1 MGNCLFSRKGLYS
14 RAEMSLESAPQG
26 AQAGSSQPEMDH
38 AATARVQFLASVSQA
53 DELCETSRARLAT
66 SEDGADE
73 VLLEQAARG
82 TQEALAVLFRRYARR
97 VRNIGWRI
105 LHDPAEADDL
115 VQEVFLY
122 VFRKSRLYDPSK
134 GPARSWLIQIAYT
147 QGFLR
152 RRELN
157 SRSFYGS
164 AVTDRPAE
172 TDPPFVQA
180 THHDYTVEAFFGQKG
195 WKKVW
200 DSLTEY
206 QRETLR
212 LHFYDGCTFAEIA
225 EKLGQSYVNIRHHY
239 YRGLEKLR
247 KHADENDLNWP

>member
-1 MGNCLFSRKGLYS
+1 ML
-14 RAEMSLESAPQG
+14 
-26 AQAGSSQPEMDH
+26 QAGSYQPEMDH
-38 AATARVQFLASVSQA
+38 AATARVQFLASVAQA
-53 DELCETSRARLAT
+53 DELCETPGASHAT
-66 SEDGADE
+66 SGDEPDE
-73 VLLEQAARG
+73 VLLEQTARG
-82 TQEALAVLFRRYARR
+82 TQQALAVLFRRYSRR

-105 LHDPAEADDL
+105 LHNHAEADDL

-122 VFRKSRLYDPSK
+122 VFRKGRLYDPSK

-147 QGFLR
+147 QAFLR

-157 SRSFYGS
+157 SRGFSAS

-180 THHDYTVEAFFGQKG
+180 THYDHTAEGFFGRNG
-195 WKKVW
+195 WRNVW
-200 DSLTEY
+200 DSLTEC

-212 LHFYDGCTFAEIA
+212 LHFYEGCTFTEIA
-225 EKLGQSYVNIRHHY
+225 EKMGQSYVNIRHHY